1 LDIMRAVD
9 LIEKKRDGGVLY
21 RAEIEWLVKAH
32 LRGEVTD
39 YQVTALLMATFFR
52 GMSGPEVVYLTRAF
66 MESGTILDLSHI
78 EGPKVDKHSTGGV
91 GDKVSLILAPLVAC
105 EGVKVPMVSGRGL
118 GFTGGTLD
126 KLETIPGYNTNIS
139 LKRYAQIVEKVGCSI
154 IGQTGEMCP
163 ADKKWYALRDV
174 TATVASIPLIVAS
187 IMSKKLAEG
196 IDALVLDVK
205 IGSGAF
211 MRTMEEAEDLAHA
224 LVRVGQQMNK
234 PVRALLTD
242 MSQPL
247 GVEIGNANEVREVIE
262 ILRGEGDERLTELC
276 VILGAHMMAAGGLID
291 DPRSGEE
298 PLRKHL
304 HDGSA
309 LAKFAEMVAAQDGD
323 PAIVDRLDMLAE
335 APQSAPFV
343 APVAG
348 YLDSIRTA
356 EIGWA
361 AMSLGAGRERAE
373 DKIDPGAGITM
384 HKRIGDR
391 VEKGEPI
398 CTLRA
403 SDRDKLKAGLK
414 RLTGVFTMEAEPPA
428 EEPLVKK
435 IVVEA

>member
-1 LDIMRAVD
+1 MRAVD

-21 RAEIEWLVKAH
+21 RAEIEWLIKAH
-32 LRGEVTD
+32 LCDEVTD
-39 YQVTALLMATFFR
+39 YQVTALLMAVFFR
-52 GMSGPEVVYLTRAF
+52 GMSGPEIVYLTRAF

-78 EGPKVDKHSTGGV
+78 DGPKVDKHSTGGV

-126 KLETIPGYNTNIS
+126 KLESIPGYNVNIS
-139 LKRYAQIVEKVGCSI
+139 LDRYAKIVERVGCSI

-242 MSQPL
+242 MNQPL

-262 ILRGEGDERLTELC
+262 VLRGEGDERLTDLC
-276 VILGAHMMAAGGLID
+276 VVLGAHMMVAGGLVD
-291 DPRSGEE
+291 TPEKAE
-298 PLRKHL
+298 AVLRKRL
-304 HDGSA
+304 ADGAA
-309 LAKFAEMVAAQDGD
+309 LAKFAEMIEAQDGD
-323 PAIVDRLDMLAE
+323 PAILDKPALLAE
-335 APQSAPFV
+335 ATQSAPFI
-343 APVAG
+343 APVSG
-348 YLDSIRTA
+348 YLDHIRTA

-373 DKIDPGAGITM
+373 DAIDPGAGITM

-398 CTLRA
+398 CTLR
-403 SDRDKLKAGLK
+403 SGEREKLNNGLR
-414 RLTGVFTMEAEPPA
+414 RLMGVFTMEAEPPA
-428 EEPLVKK
+428 TAPLVKK
-435 IVVEA
+435 VVVEA